1 MHAPT
6 HITIEARARRRTPG
20 FSLIELVLVM
30 TIIAVLSAIAVPR
43 YADALARYR
52 ADAAANK
59 IVADLGYARK
69 LARSTSTSVSVRINP
84 NMDQLRLIDIPDP
97 DFPGRLHT
105 TTELWNRPYH
115 AKVTSSNF
123 GGDLKIIFD
132 GYGVPDSGGTAVL
145 TVGSET
151 RTIVLDPDTGKA
163 VVQ

>member
-52 ADAAANK
+52 ADAAARRV
-59 IVADLGYARK
+59 VADLNYARQR
-69 LARSTSTSVSVRINP
+69 ARSSSTSVKVKVKPALDCLEIVGEQS
-84 NMDQLRLIDIPDP
+84 MDDP
-97 DFPGRLHT
+97 AGGWITDLSASPYLADMVSSDFSG
-105 TTELWNRPYH
+105 N
-115 AKVTSSNF
+115 KVVFN
-123 GGDLKIIFD
+123 
-132 GYGVPDSGGTAVL
+132 GYGYPDSGGLIVL
-145 TVGSET
+145 TVSSES
-151 RTIVLDPDTGKA
+151 RTIVLDADTGKA